1 MKYQEFLK
9 KRMNTNPSRGPFHL
23 RSPAKIVWR
32 TIRGMIPHKT
42 KRGAAAL
49 DKIKVFE
56 GVPTPYDKMKKSC
69 IPSALRVIRLKPN
82 RKFCQLGRLSHE
94 VGWKYQSV
102 VQTLEEKRKA
112 KAALW
117 YKKQKET
124 KTLKSKAVESVSEKI
139 AKYNETLA
147 KFGY

>member
-42 KRGAAAL
+42 KRGAVAL

-117 YKKQKET
+117 YGKQKET
-124 KTLKSKAVESVSEKI
+124 TNLRAKAVEAVSDKI